1 MAPVVMVGAA
11 AARSG
16 SCFQVYALWI
26 WFSMHAWR
34 PMHDI
39 GTPRTPRSLFVLTHV
54 TTPHHLAPSPVP
66 HPHARNSHMHT
77 HTHTHTH
84 LAAELLGKKLM
95 ADAKQKAL
103 KLKNAFHVEMMKIP
117 SKIKKMPW
125 KQFVEEYQGSMD
137 NVFAKQMKV
146 RRARGRGR
154 STGRASC
161 CTRVR
166 SSVVCGNHAK

>member
-1 MAPVVMVGAA
+1 
-11 AARSG
+11 
-16 SCFQVYALWI
+16 
-26 WFSMHAWR
+26 
-34 PMHDI
+34 
-39 GTPRTPRSLFVLTHV
+39 
-54 TTPHHLAPSPVP
+54 
-66 HPHARNSHMHT
+66 
-77 HTHTHTH
+77 
-84 LAAELLGKKLM
+84 M

-146 RRARGRGR
+146 RRARGAAEAWG
-154 STGRASC
+154 GASR

-166 SSVVCGNHAK
+166 SSVVCVATTPSNS